1 MRFLFSNKT
10 VISSILLLSTIIL
23 VFLFWLIYFRDP
35 LQSDILIDLGFLP
48 TLNAILNFL
57 SATCLSLGF
66 LAIRKGKQSLHIKMM
81 LSALIFSAIFL
92 VSYLIYHTFYGD
104 TPYTKEGFIRYVYF
118 FILISHIFFSVF
130 VLPLIL
136 TTVYFAF
143 SKKFNNHIK
152 LARLTLPIWLYV
164 SITGVLVY
172 FMLHVI

>member
-81 LSALIFSAIFL
+81 LSALIFSD
-92 VSYLIYHTFYGD
+92 HE
-104 TPYTKEGFIRYVYF
+104 K
-118 FILISHIFFSVF
+118 
-130 VLPLIL
+130 
-136 TTVYFAF
+136 
-143 SKKFNNHIK
+143 
-152 LARLTLPIWLYV
+152 
-164 SITGVLVY
+164 
-172 FMLHVI
+172 